1 MMAIVFGGVVLVMIW
16 AGVLISR
23 LAEIGKADQNKK
35 SWILGFLLLIF
46 LISVP
51 LLLIGV
57 ILITVQFSEVSPA
70 FENFNL
76 K

>member
-1 MMAIVFGGVVLVMIW
+1 MMVIIFGGVVLVMIW
-16 AGVLISR
+16 AGVLISK

-35 SWILGFLLLIF
+35 TWIWGVLLLIF

-57 ILITVQFSEVSPA
+57 ILITVQFSEVNQA
-70 FENFNL
+70 FENF

>member
-1 MMAIVFGGVVLVMIW
+1 MMAIIFGGVVLVMMW
-16 AGVLISR
+16 AGVLISI
-23 LAEIGKADQNKK
+23 LAEIGKAYQNKK
-35 SWILGFLLLIF
+35 SWIWGVLLLIF

-57 ILITVQFSEVSPA
+57 ILITVQFSEVNQA
-70 FENFNL
+70 FENF

>member
-1 MMAIVFGGVVLVMIW
+1 MMVIIFGGVVLVMIW
-16 AGVLISR
+16 AGVLISK
-23 LAEIGKADQNKK
+23 LAEIGEADKNKK
-35 SWILGFLLLIF
+35 SWIWGVLLLIF

-57 ILITVQFSEVSPA
+57 ILITVQFSESNQA
-70 FENFNL
+70 FENF

>member
-1 MMAIVFGGVVLVMIW
+1 MMTIVFGGVVLVMIW

-57 ILITVQFSEVSPA
+57 ILIIVQFSEVSPA
-70 FENFNL
+70 FENFN
-76 K
+76 

>member
-1 MMAIVFGGVVLVMIW
+1 MMAIIFGGVVLFMIW
-16 AGVLISR
+16 SGVLISK
-23 LAEIGKADQNKK
+23 LADIGKADQNKK
-35 SWILGFLLLIF
+35 TWIWGVMLLFF

-57 ILITVQFSEVSPA
+57 ILITVQFSESNQA
-70 FENFNL
+70 FENF

>member
-35 SWILGFLLLIF
+35 TWIWGVLLLVF
-46 LISVP
+46 LI
-51 LLLIGV
+51 LNFMTRRYENL
-57 ILITVQFSEVSPA
+57 FSC
-70 FENFNL
+70 
-76 K
+76 

>member
-1 MMAIVFGGVVLVMIW
+1 MTVIFGGVVLVIIW
-16 AGVLISR
+16 AGVLISK
-23 LAEIGKADQNKK
+23 LAEIGKADQNNK
-35 SWILGFLLLIF
+35 SWVWGVLLLIF

-57 ILITVQFSEVSPA
+57 IVMMVQLSEGNQA
-70 FENFNL
+70 FENF

>member
-1 MMAIVFGGVVLVMIW
+1 MAIVFGGVVLVMIW
-16 AGVLISR
+16 AGGLISK

-35 SWILGFLLLIF
+35 TWICGVLLLVF

-70 FENFNL
+70 FENFN
-76 K
+76 

>member
-1 MMAIVFGGVVLVMIW
+1 MMVIIFGGVVLVMIW
-16 AGVLISR
+16 AGVLISK

-35 SWILGFLLLIF
+35 SWIWGVLLLIF

-57 ILITVQFSEVSPA
+57 ILITVQFSEVNQA
-70 FENFNL
+70 FENC

>member
-70 FENFNL
+70 FENFN
-76 K
+76 

>member
-1 MMAIVFGGVVLVMIW
+1 MMVIIFGGVVLVMIW
-16 AGVLISR
+16 AGVLISK

-35 SWILGFLLLIF
+35 SWIWGVLLLIF

-57 ILITVQFSEVSPA
+57 ILITVQFSEVNQA
-70 FENFNL
+70 FENF

>member
-1 MMAIVFGGVVLVMIW
+1 MTEFVEE
-16 AGVLISR
+16 

-35 SWILGFLLLIF
+35 TWIWGVLLLIF

-57 ILITVQFSEVSPA
+57 ILITVQFSEVNQA
-70 FENFNL
+70 FENF